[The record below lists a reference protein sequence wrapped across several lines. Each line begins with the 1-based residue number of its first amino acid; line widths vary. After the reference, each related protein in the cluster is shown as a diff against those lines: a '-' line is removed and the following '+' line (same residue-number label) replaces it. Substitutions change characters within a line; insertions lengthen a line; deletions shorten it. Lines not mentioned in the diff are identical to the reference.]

1 MDVFDEADQLRQ
13 VPMLSKLEP
22 SKLKLLAFT
31 SEALSY
37 KDGDYLFRAGE
48 PSDSAYV
55 ILDGEV
61 DILAQTE
68 SGEEVAVLT
77 RGRDELIG
85 EMAVLSN
92 APRSAT
98 LKARGA
104 VKTLRIDNDTFLKLI
119 TENPAVALDVMRQLS
134 GKLAEAHGQLEALE
148 SRVRKLRRGNGD
160 S

>member
-1 MDVFDEADQLRQ
+1 
-13 VPMLSKLEP
+13 MLSKLDP

-31 SEALSY
+31 SEALAY

-98 LKARGA
+98 LKARGE

-119 TENPAVALDVMRQLS
+119 TESPAVALDVMRQLS
-134 GKLAEAHGQLEALE
+134 GKLAEAHEQLEALE
-148 SRVRKLRRGNGD
+148 NRVRKLRRGAGN

>member
-1 MDVFDEADQLRQ
+1 MDVFNEADQLRQ
-13 VPMLSKLEP
+13 VPMLSKLDA

-31 SEALSY
+31 SEALAY
-37 KDGDYLFRAGE
+37 KDGDYLFRVGE

-61 DILAQTE
+61 EILAVTDN
-68 SGEEVAVLT
+68 GEEVAVLT

-98 LKARGA
+98 LKARGD

-134 GKLAEAHGQLEALE
+134 DKLAKSHQQVEVLEE
-148 SRVRKLRRGNGD
+148 RMRKLQGESN
-160 S
+160 